1 MTGAPGGFSWRETT
15 IRSTLSSLGMRVL
28 SLGICRIR
36 VACAWVDRTGG
47 NCIMRPAAVPSLEW
61 RLAGEDGAGDSLNV
75 RATRLRA
82 TASTA
87 HASELIV
94 RPGSDGCRASKMPR
108 DAHRLRNLQA
118 WQWPW
123 AVLVRLLA

>member
-1 MTGAPGGFSWRETT
+1 
-15 IRSTLSSLGMRVL
+15 
-28 SLGICRIR
+28 
-36 VACAWVDRTGG
+36 
-47 NCIMRPAAVPSLEW
+47 MRPAAVPSLEW

-108 DAHRLRNLQA
+108 DAHRLRHPRRWAPEGLGRDAPPLVCVHTYERGSGEVPSSPAEAQRTEAVAAQRQA
-118 WQWPW
+118 KSRSLRPT
-123 AVLVRLLA
+123 ATAR